1 MDNEAMDEMRTAA
14 ILQLL
19 LCLLCGLW
27 LRCIL
32 SAGLFCS
39 LFIADYLVN
48 FNVVLGAFF
57 VFASYIRLL
66 YWMSII

>member
-1 MDNEAMDEMRTAA
+1 MDEMRTAA
-14 ILQLL
+14 MQL

-57 VFASYIRLL
+57 VFASYIRLW
-66 YWMSII
+66 YWMSIIAGGS